1 MPVRESAV
9 AAGARRGRNLTRMLG
24 TEVRRA
30 RRMAGVSQDSLGA
43 AIGLS
48 GSEVGRVERGEAPW
62 LTVDHAA
69 RLLAAVG
76 LDLWVRAYPAGPP
89 VRDVAHLQ
97 LLARFEARLPA
108 SVQCHREW
116 PIPDSSDRR
125 ALDLFLGGLPCRTGV
140 EAETVLDDI
149 QALEREINLKRRDAA
164 LERMI
169 LLVRYSVRNREI
181 LRSADPLR
189 KSFPLHTRAVMAALA
204 RGKDPGA
211 DGIVI
216 L

>member
-1 MPVRESAV
+1 
-9 AAGARRGRNLTRMLG
+9 
-24 TEVRRA
+24 
-30 RRMAGVSQDSLGA
+30 MAGISQASLGA
-43 AIGLS
+43 AVGLS

-62 LTVDHAA
+62 LTVGHAA

-76 LDLWVRAYPAGPP
+76 LVLWVRAYPAGPP
-89 VRDVAHLQ
+89 VRDVAHLR
-97 LLARFEARLPA
+97 LLARFEARLPS

-125 ALDLFLGGLPCRTGV
+125 ALDLFLGGLSRRTGV
-140 EAETVLDDI
+140 EAETVLDDL
-149 QALEREINLKRRDAA
+149 QALERAISLKRRDAA

-169 LLVRYSVRNREI
+169 LLVRDSVRNRRI
-181 LRSADPLR
+181 LRSSDALR
-189 KSFPLHTRAVMAALA
+189 RSFPLHTRAVLAALA
-204 RGKDPGA
+204 LGRDPGA